1 MVATVRLPVSHGA
14 MLRSIWRF
22 PPRQPRDP
30 KHRAFTGR
38 GGDFN
43 AVSEQGC
50 QAVNDSQSDP
60 EALDGS
66 VGLLVASVKLAEDL
80 TELIRRDADAGV
92 PDLDADRRSAAS
104 APDQHPS
111 PLGVPDRVGNQ
122 VPQDSFQE

>member
-30 KHRAFTGR
+30 KHRAFAGR

-43 AVSEQGC
+43 AVSEKGR
-50 QAVNDSQSDP
+50 QAINDSQP
-60 EALDGS
+60 NAKALNGS
-66 VGLLVASVKLAEDL
+66 VGLLVAPVKLAEDL
-80 TELIRRDADAGV
+80 AELIRRDADAGI

-104 APDQHPS
+104 ASDQHPS
-111 PLGVPDRVGNQ
+111 PFRVPDGVG
-122 VPQDSFQE
+122 